1 MTDAS
6 QLTPDAIAP
15 VQRRT
20 VWVLSLG
27 QILGGLAFGAT
38 VSLGAI
44 LAAELSG
51 DDAFSGLAAAGVTLG
66 TAILAVPLATLARR
80 WGRRLALTIGMAIAL
95 VGVGLVVFAVAVGSF
110 PLLLV
115 AFGLIGSGQ
124 AANLQ
129 TRFAAADL
137 ATDATRGRDLSV
149 VVWAT

>member
-1 MTDAS
+1 MTTIPDAS
-6 QLTPDAIAP
+6 QLAP
-15 VQRRT
+15 PAVARVQRRT

-66 TAILAVPLATLARR
+66 TAVLAVPLASLAQR
-80 WGRRLALTIGMAIAL
+80 WGRRLALTVGMAIAL
-95 VGVGLVVFAVAVGSF
+95 VGVAFVVVAVAIGSF
-110 PLLLV
+110 PLLLI

-124 AANLQ
+124 AA
-129 TRFAAADL
+129 
-137 ATDATRGRDLSV
+137 
-149 VVWAT
+149 